1 MDSNSTRFFVTI
13 KKFCNSIAAFAVRF
27 ASCKFESQQR
37 RFWFINLK
45 LKTMDKSF
53 NQKPAS
59 TKKDQTTKVVDK
71 KLRYFLYAR
80 KSSELEERQS
90 LSIPAQVREVSDFAR
105 ENGYSIEDIFTEQKS
120 AKIPG
125 RIIFSDM
132 LEKIE
137 QGLADG
143 ILSWHPDRLSRN
155 SVDAG
160 KIIHLLDSGLIKDLK
175 FANHWFENSP
185 QGIFILSIA
194 FGQSKYFSD
203 NLSQNVKRGMR
214 QKLKRGEYPSR
225 APFGYLND
233 KNTGKFIFDPQ
244 VSPNI
249 KKLFKLF
256 ATGDYFF
263 ADIVEYCQKHNIS
276 TSFKMPMNQP
286 ALKRIFT
293 NPFYIGLF
301 KWKGE
306 ICEGSHEPLI
316 TKDLFDQVQRQVKKR
331 SFKMKKAKET
341 HYFRGGF
348 IKCGQCGY
356 SITSQCDVK
365 KRKSGKVV
373 RYYYFRCTQ
382 KGGRKTNPKYCNQ
395 PYVQRKYIYP
405 QIRKAIK
412 QITLPKEQSK
422 QILAWI
428 ETEQRETSQS
438 ASHLARALQK
448 SLQQLNS
455 KLERLLEG
463 YLDKVITQ
471 PEYLK
476 KKETLLFKKRQIT
489 DILEKNGQDA
499 NQWLRKFHSFIKAA
513 TPSQRILLKHDYRQM
528 RHLLA
533 SACSDIFLQNKKLEF
548 IWRKEWKLLAQRKKS
563 YTTKAK
569 YYIDNLSENV
579 KRGLRQKLRN
589 GVLPNKAPVG
599 YLNNPETRLID
610 VNPNTGKLVKRAFK
624 LFSTEKYSFTDIQRF
639 FFKHKVTG
647 RTGKPMKIEN
657 VKKMF
662 QDPFYYG
669 LIKFTGETFQGSH
682 KPLIKKSLFDQC
694 HQIVVRRSK
703 PNHKNYKT
711 DFAFLGFA
719 RCPECNSAIT
729 AERHIK
735 YYKKTKRKAVYR
747 YYRCAKKTNNCS
759 QPYITAED
767 LEKQIRQIVFSHSL
781 HPTNGHKM
789 LEKLS
794 IGKVIERGKTKSKI
808 KKLKFKLELIDQKLQ
823 RLLDGYLEQIVDTN
837 NYQLAKQK
845 LLEEK
850 LEIEERILKI
860 KQKGTDWIEP
870 MDKFIKGLIY
880 QQKIA
885 KAKNNGHELSVM
897 AKKTRVEL
905 LIKSAQ
911 A

>member
-1 MDSNSTRFFVTI
+1 MY
-13 KKFCNSIAAFAVRF
+13 
-27 ASCKFESQQR
+27 
-37 RFWFINLK
+37 
-45 LKTMDKSF
+45 KSL

-59 TKKDQTTKVVDK
+59 TQKDQASKVVVK

-90 LSIPAQVREVSDFAR
+90 LSIPAQIREVSDFAR
-105 ENGYSIEDIFTEQKS
+105 ENGYLIKDIFTEQKS

-301 KWKGE
+301 KWQGE
-306 ICEGSHEPLI
+306 IHEGSHEPLI

-331 SFKMKKAKET
+331 SFKMKKTKET

-412 QITLPKEQSK
+412 QITLPKDQSK

-428 ETEQRETSQS
+428 ETEQRKTSQS
-438 ASHLARALQK
+438 AGHLARTYQK

-476 KKETLLFKKRQIT
+476 KKEVLLFKKRQIT

-513 TPSQRILLKHDYRQM
+513 TPSQRLLLKHDYRQM

-533 SACSDIFLQNKKLEF
+533 SACSDIFLDNKKLQF
-548 IWRKEWKLLAQRKKS
+548 VWRNEWKLLAQRKKS
-563 YTTKAK
+563 YTTQGFYQMARTFF
-569 YYIDNLSENV
+569 Y
-579 KRGLRQKLRN
+579 
-589 GVLPNKAPVG
+589 
-599 YLNNPETRLID
+599 
-610 VNPNTGKLVKRAFK
+610 NT
-624 LFSTEKYSFTDIQRF
+624 Y
-639 FFKHKVTG
+639 HKVNL
-647 RTGKPMKIEN
+647 PI
-657 VKKMF
+657 
-662 QDPFYYG
+662 
-669 LIKFTGETFQGSH
+669 
-682 KPLIKKSLFDQC
+682 
-694 HQIVVRRSK
+694 SK
-703 PNHKNYKT
+703 PKS
-711 DFAFLGFA
+711 
-719 RCPECNSAIT
+719 NS
-729 AERHIK
+729 
-735 YYKKTKRKAVYR
+735 
-747 YYRCAKKTNNCS
+747 
-759 QPYITAED
+759 
-767 LEKQIRQIVFSHSL
+767 
-781 HPTNGHKM
+781 
-789 LEKLS
+789 
-794 IGKVIERGKTKSKI
+794 
-808 KKLKFKLELIDQKLQ
+808 
-823 RLLDGYLEQIVDTN
+823 
-837 NYQLAKQK
+837 
-845 LLEEK
+845 
-850 LEIEERILKI
+850 
-860 KQKGTDWIEP
+860 
-870 MDKFIKGLIY
+870 
-880 QQKIA
+880 
-885 KAKNNGHELSVM
+885 
-897 AKKTRVEL
+897 
-905 LIKSAQ
+905 Q
-911 A
+911 ATL